1 MPLLPKKCM
10 KVILVSVGPENA
22 SWLCGVKHMVP
33 SLCDTQ
39 HIIET
44 GTLLSVYLIMKYVHI
59 PLGWMDIALPVMCA
73 GVL

>member
-1 MPLLPKKCM
+1 MP
-10 KVILVSVGPENA
+10 VGY
-22 SWLCGVKHMVP
+22 VVFKHMDP

-44 GTLLSVYLIMKYVHI
+44 GTLLGVYLIMKYVHI
-59 PLGWMDIALPVMCA
+59 PLGRMDIALPVMCA